1 MTKVDRIPAPQRVTF
16 DPESH
21 ALTINIGATCLQ
33 LVRFNFTLKFS
44 FNFNSLEKVQ
54 AKCRKIVYD
63 SLSKH
68 FCLIFIRNNF
78 DHK

>member
-33 LVRFNFTLKFS
+33 LVRFYLLILKLF
-44 FNFNSLEKVQ
+44 F
-54 AKCRKIVYD
+54 
-63 SLSKH
+63 
-68 FCLIFIRNNF
+68 IFILVLLILTQKKFYPKSRKNIY
-78 DHK
+78 DYCQ